1 MTAASQPAS
10 RFRPAT
16 LKTLGVVALVLCAA
30 FWSLNGPLIK
40 LLRQPEPQGA
50 DGLPG
55 ITIAAYRSLI
65 GGLLFLPL
73 ALRRRETL
81 KSIAPAWPIASVLM
95 FTLMTACFVIATT
108 QTAAANAII
117 LQYLSPIVVFLL
129 SPVLLKV
136 TPRWSEGAVLLG
148 AMFGAGVI
156 FLGNPATEMGPLTVA
171 ACSGLGYGALIVFL
185 RVLTPVDPFVVVAM
199 NFLGSGI
206 LMSAAIPLVPGGS
219 FELSA
224 RQFLILFLMSVVQF
238 AAPYVLFSWAL
249 RHVEAHK
256 ASLIILLETVLNPIW
271 TFLVVGETPPA
282 ATMVG
287 GPLIL
292 ASVVGW
298 MLLSWRNEKRAVEDH
313 MPPAAPG

>member
-1 MTAASQPAS
+1 MTDATRPAS
-10 RFRPAT
+10 RFSPAT
-16 LKTLGVVALVLCAA
+16 LRTLGVAALILCAA

-40 LLRQPEPQGA
+40 LLRQPDAASPT
-50 DGLPG
+50 GLPG

-65 GGLLFLPL
+65 GGLLFLPI
-73 ALRRRETL
+73 ALRRRQSL
-81 KSIAPAWPIASVLM
+81 KQVSLGWPITSVVM
-95 FTLMTACFVIATT
+95 FTVMTACFVIATT

-117 LQYLSPIVVFLL
+117 LQYLSPIVVFFL
-129 SPVLLKV
+129 SPLLLKV
-136 TPRWSEGAVLLG
+136 TPRWSEGAVLLL
-148 AMFGAGVI
+148 ALAGAGVI
-156 FLGNPATEMGPLTVA
+156 FFGNPSTEMGPLTVA

-206 LMSAAIPLVPGGS
+206 LMAAAIPFVPGGS
-219 FELSA
+219 FDLTG
-224 RQFLILFLMSVVQF
+224 RQFSILFLMSVFQF

-271 TFLVVGETPPA
+271 TYLVVGEVPPR
-282 ATMVG
+282 ATMLG

-292 ASVVGW
+292 ISVVGW
-298 MLLSWRNEKRAVEDH
+298 MLLSWRHEKSAQAEH

>member
-1 MTAASQPAS
+1 MTGASQFAS
-10 RFRPAT
+10 RFTPASG
-16 LKTLGVVALVLCAA
+16 KMLGVVALVLCAA
-30 FWSLNGPLIK
+30 LWSLNGPLIK
-40 LLRQPEPQGA
+40 LLRQPDPQGA
-50 DGLPG
+50 EGLPG

-73 ALRRRETL
+73 ALRRRASL
-81 KSIAPAWPIASVLM
+81 KSISPAWPIASVLM
-95 FTLMTACFVIATT
+95 FTVMTACFVIATT

-129 SPVLLKV
+129 SPVILAV

-148 AMFGAGVI
+148 AMLGAGVI
-156 FLGNPATEMGPLTVA
+156 FLGNPATELGPLTVA

-206 LMSAAIPLVPGGS
+206 LMAAAIPLVPGGS
-219 FELSA
+219 FELTT
-224 RQFLILFLMSVVQF
+224 RQFTILFLMSVVQF

-271 TFLVVGETPPA
+271 TFLVVGETPPG
-282 ATMVG
+282 ATMLG

-298 MLLSWRNEKRAVEDH
+298 MLLSWRHEKRSVEEH

>member
-1 MTAASQPAS
+1 MTASPQPMPGFS
-10 RFRPAT
+10 PAT
-16 LKTLGVVALVLCAA
+16 MKTWGVVALVLCAA

-40 LLRQPEPQGA
+40 LLRLPEPLSPE
-50 DGLPG
+50 GLPG

-73 ALRRRETL
+73 AWRRRQSL
-81 KSIAPAWPIASVLM
+81 KQVSPAWPIASVLM
-95 FTLMTACFVIATT
+95 FTAMTACFVIATT
-108 QTAAANAII
+108 KTSAANAII

-136 TPRWSEGAVLLG
+136 TPRWSEGAVLLL
-148 AMFGAGVI
+148 ALLGAGVI
-156 FLGNPATEMGPLTVA
+156 FLGNPATELAPLTVA
-171 ACSGLGYGALIVFL
+171 AGSGLGYGALIVFL

-206 LMSAAIPLVPGGS
+206 LMSAAIPLVPGGTFDFS
-219 FELSA
+219 T
-224 RQFLILFLMSVVQF
+224 RQFVILFLMSVVQF

-271 TFLVVGETPPA
+271 TYLVVGEIPPPA
-282 ATMVG
+282 TMLG

-292 ASVVGW
+292 ISVVGW
-298 MLLSWRNEKRAVEDH
+298 MLLSWRHEKRAAEAH
-313 MPPAAPG
+313 MPPAAPV